1 MNKNPQQFY
10 DDLADSY
17 SLIFPDWQAA
27 VERQAN
33 AISNLISQPPLTV
46 LDCSC
51 GIGTQAIGLA
61 KLGYKVHATDISPK
75 EVEKAK
81 EASKKMGVNLS
92 FGVADFRTLDSQV
105 EGEYD
110 VVISFDNSLPH
121 LLTNEDIVKALN
133 AMKAK
138 LVDGGKL
145 LISIRDYDVLLEEK
159 PKATLPQVMQTEN
172 GETIYFQTWQWD
184 DNLPTY
190 QTNLFILVPENGSW
204 KVTTSSTTYRALR
217 KNELTELLE
226 KSGYKNVE
234 WLEPQQSGY
243 YQPIVTAT
251 K

>member
-1 MNKNPQQFY
+1 
-10 DDLADSY
+10 
-17 SLIFPDWQAA
+17 
-27 VERQAN
+27 
-33 AISNLISQPPLTV
+33 
-46 LDCSC
+46 
-51 GIGTQAIGLA
+51 
-61 KLGYKVHATDISPK
+61 
-75 EVEKAK
+75 
-81 EASKKMGVNLS
+81 MGVNLS

-121 LLTNEDIVKALN
+121 LLTNEDIAKALN

-159 PKATLPQVMQTEN
+159 PKATLPQFMQTEN

-204 KVTTSSTTYRALR
+204 KVTTSSTTYRTLR
-217 KNELTELLE
+217 KM
-226 KSGYKNVE
+226 S
-234 WLEPQQSGY
+234 
-243 YQPIVTAT
+243 
-251 K
+251 